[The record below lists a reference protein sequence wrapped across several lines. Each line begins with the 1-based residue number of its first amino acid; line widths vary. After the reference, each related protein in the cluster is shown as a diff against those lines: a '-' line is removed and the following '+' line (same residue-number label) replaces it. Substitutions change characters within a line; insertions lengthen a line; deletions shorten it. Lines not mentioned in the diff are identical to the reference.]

1 MQPKPV
7 HRKMLTLSMVPLEKS
22 SFLLGFLKDH
32 SSFHYT
38 ENVLFGRA
46 GAVAAPALPAWLQ
59 AQREGSSGALP
70 GHCWQQEIPS
80 ALELPPL
87 SELHRLEEKPLC
99 CKSGTVMILGYDFLL
114 EALPAVQPQEH
125 QIPACGK
132 ELELDYH

>member
-1 MQPKPV
+1 MDRASSGSAWAPLCGQENGDLMQPKPV

-87 SELHRLEEKPLC
+87 PELTQAGGKTPL
-99 CKSGTVMILGYDFLL
+99 LQEWDGYDFR
-114 EALPAVQPQEH
+114 
-125 QIPACGK
+125 I
-132 ELELDYH
+132 